1 MASLKGGDNFSG
13 IVKILRKAQP
23 GPVIFTVSDGYNMA
37 DAVIKDSNFN
47 VGDVIE
53 IKGFANV
60 RGGKMQIEI
69 EKIRESNKDFN
80 SVVDKNSEPQNT
92 SFTIQSEKLE
102 KLRPYFLK
110 IAKRIRKAVFENQPI
125 MIRHHSDSD
134 GINAGLAIEGA
145 CRILM
150 KR

>member
-80 SVVDKNSEPQNT
+80 SVV
-92 SFTIQSEKLE
+92 
-102 KLRPYFLK
+102 R
-110 IAKRIRKAVFENQPI
+110 
-125 MIRHHSDSD
+125 
-134 GINAGLAIEGA
+134 
-145 CRILM
+145 
-150 KR
+150 